1 MNDTV
6 HSLAAVCINRSSY
19 LCREMKHIRNFCIIA
34 HIDHGK
40 STLADRLLETTQTV
54 SGKDLQEQVLD
65 NMDLERERGI
75 TIKSHAIQMN
85 YRMGDNDYVLNLIDT
100 PGHVDFSYEVSRSIA
115 ACEGA
120 LLIVDAAQGIQAQ
133 TISNLYMAL
142 EHDLEIIPIVNKVDL
157 PSAMPEEVE
166 DQIIEL
172 LGCKREEIIR
182 ASGKTGLGVDE
193 ILHAIVERI
202 PAPKGD
208 PEAPL
213 QCLIFDSVF
222 NPFRG
227 IIAYFKVVNGVIQK
241 GDHVKFIAT
250 GKEYDADEVGVLR
263 LDMDP
268 RKEVRTGDVGY
279 IISGIKTSREVK
291 VGDTIT
297 HVTGGATTAI
307 EGFEEVKP
315 MVFAG
320 LYPIESEDFENLR
333 ASLEKLQLN
342 DASLTF
348 QPESSIALGFGFRC
362 GFLGLL
368 HMEIIQERLDRE
380 FGMNVITTVP
390 NVSYKVY
397 DKKGSCKEVHNPSG
411 LPDVTLIDR
420 IEEPYIRASV
430 ITNTAYIGPIMTLC
444 LGKRGQLIKQEYIS
458 GDRIEIFFDLP
469 LGEIVIDFYDKL
481 KSVSKGYAS
490 FDYHLS
496 DFRPSR
502 LVKLDILLNGDPVDA
517 LSTLTHVDNS
527 VAFGRR
533 MCEKLKELI
542 PRQQFDIAI
551 QAAIGAKVIARETIK
566 AVRKDV
572 TAKCYGGDV
581 SRKRKLL
588 EKQKEGKKR
597 MKQIGTVEV
606 PQKAF
611 LAVLKLD

>member
-1 MNDTV
+1 MN
-6 HSLAAVCINRSSY
+6 
-19 LCREMKHIRNFCIIA
+19 HIRNFCIIA

-40 STLADRLLETTQTV
+40 STLADRLLEYTGTIA
-54 SGKDLQEQVLD
+54 SKDMEAQVLD
-65 NMDLERERGI
+65 DMDLERERGI
-75 TIKSHAIQMN
+75 TIKSHAIQMLHTIDDTE
-85 YRMGDNDYVLNLIDT
+85 YTLNLIDT

-120 LLIVDAAQGIQAQ
+120 LLIVDATQGIQAQ
-133 TISNLYMAL
+133 TISNLYMAIDN
-142 EHDLEIIPIVNKVDL
+142 DLEIIPVINKIDL
-157 PSAMPEEVE
+157 ESAKPDEVE
-166 DQIIEL
+166 DQIVEL

-182 ASGKTGLGVDE
+182 ASGKTGEGIST
-193 ILHAIVERI
+193 ILRAIVERI

-213 QCLIFDSVF
+213 QALIFDSVF

-227 IIAYFKVVNGVIQK
+227 IIAYFKIINGTLRK
-241 GDHVKFIAT
+241 NDFVKFVAT
-250 GKEYDADEVGVLR
+250 GKQYNADEVGVLK
-263 LDMDP
+263 LDMRP
-268 RKEVRTGDVGY
+268 TNEISAGNVGY
-279 IISGIKTSREVK
+279 IISGIKTSKEVK

-297 HVTGGATTAI
+297 HVARPCDKAI
-307 EGFEEVKP
+307 DGFEEVKP

-320 LYPIESEDFENLR
+320 VYPIETEDFENLR
-333 ASLEKLQLN
+333 TSLEKLQLN

-348 QPESSIALGFGFRC
+348 TPESSAALGFGFRC

-368 HMEIIQERLDRE
+368 HMEIIQERLGRE
-380 FGMNVITTVP
+380 YDMDVITTVP

-397 DKKGSCKEVHNPSG
+397 DKKGIVTEVHNPSG
-411 LPDVTLIDR
+411 LPDLTLIDH

-430 ITNTAYIGPIMTLC
+430 ITTSDFIGPIMTLC
-444 LGKRGQLIKQEYIS
+444 LSKRGELIKQEYIS
-458 GDRIEIFFDLP
+458 GNRLELTFDMP

-481 KSVSKGYAS
+481 KSISKGYAS
-490 FDYHLS
+490 FDYHLH
-496 DFRPSR
+496 DFRESR
-502 LVKLDILLNGDPVDA
+502 LVKLDILLNGESVDA
-517 LSTLTHVDNS
+517 LSTLTHADNA
-527 VAFGRR
+527 VTFGRR

-551 QAAIGAKVIARETIK
+551 QAAIGAKIIARETIK

-572 TAKCYGGDV
+572 TAKCYGGDI

-597 MKQIGTVEV
+597 MKQIGSVEV

>member
-1 MNDTV
+1 
-6 HSLAAVCINRSSY
+6 
-19 LCREMKHIRNFCIIA
+19 MKNIRNFCIIA

-40 STLADRLLETTQTV
+40 STLADRLLEFTKTV
-54 SGKDLQEQVLD
+54 EGKALQAQVLD

-75 TIKSHAIQMN
+75 TIKSHAIQM
-85 YRMGDNDYVLNLIDT
+85 DYVYNGEKYCLNLIDT

-133 TISNLYMAL
+133 TISNLYMAI

-182 ASGKTGLGVDE
+182 ASGKTGIGVEE
-193 ILHAIVERI
+193 ILSAIIERV
-202 PAPKGD
+202 PAPQGD

-213 QCLIFDSVF
+213 QALIFDSVF

-227 IIAYFKVVNGVIQK
+227 IIAYFKIINGTIRK
-241 GDHVKFIAT
+241 GDLVKFVAT
-250 GKEYDADEVGVLR
+250 GKEYDADEIGILR
-263 LDMDP
+263 LDMEA
-268 RKEVRTGDVGY
+268 RKEVGCGDVGY
-279 IISGIKTSREVK
+279 IISGIKTSKEVK

-297 HVTGGATTAI
+297 HTARPCDKGI

-320 LYPIESEDFENLR
+320 LYPIDSEDFEDLR

-348 QPESSIALGFGFRC
+348 QPESSAALGFGFRC

-380 FGMNVITTVP
+380 FDMDVITTVP
-390 NVSYKVY
+390 NVSYNVY
-397 DKKGSCKEVHNPSG
+397 DKKGVMTEVHNPSG
-411 LPDVTLIDR
+411 LPDPTLVET

-430 ITNTAYIGPIMTLC
+430 ITTTNYIGPIMSLC
-444 LGKRGQLIKQEYIS
+444 LGKRGELIKQEYIS
-458 GDRIEIFFDLP
+458 GDRVEIIYDIP
-469 LGEIVIDFYDKL
+469 LGEIVIDFYDRL
-481 KSVSKGYAS
+481 KSISKGYAS
-490 FDYHLS
+490 FDYHIH
-496 DFRPSR
+496 DFRPSK
-502 LVKLDILLNGDPVDA
+502 LIKLDVLLNGESVDA
-517 LSTLTHVDNS
+517 LSTLTHVDNA
-527 VAFGRR
+527 VTLGRR

-551 QAAIGAKVIARETIK
+551 QAAIGSKIIARETIK

-572 TAKCYGGDV
+572 TAKCYGGDI

-588 EKQKEGKKR
+588 EKQKKGKKR
-597 MKQIGTVEV
+597 MKQIGSVEV

>member
-1 MNDTV
+1 
-6 HSLAAVCINRSSY
+6 
-19 LCREMKHIRNFCIIA
+19 MKNIRNFCIIA

-40 STLADRLLETTQTV
+40 STLADRLLEFTKTV
-54 SGKDLQEQVLD
+54 ESRDMQDQVLD
-65 NMDLERERGI
+65 DMDLERERGI

-85 YRMGDNDYVLNLIDT
+85 YTYKGEPYILNLIDT

-120 LLIVDAAQGIQAQ
+120 LLIVDASQGVQAQ

-142 EHDLEIIPIVNKVDL
+142 ENDLEIIPVLNKVDL

-166 DQIIEL
+166 DEIIEL
-172 LGCKREEIIR
+172 LGCDRSEILR
-182 ASGKTGLGVDE
+182 ASGKTGEGVE
-193 ILHAIVERI
+193 SLLQAVVERI
-202 PAPKGD
+202 PAPQGD

-222 NPFRG
+222 NSFRG
-227 IIAYFKVVNGVIQK
+227 IIAYFKVENGVIRK

-250 GKEYDADEVGVLR
+250 GKEYDADEVGVLK
-263 LDMDP
+263 LEMSP
-268 RKEVRTGDVGY
+268 RDEVRTGDVGY
-279 IISGIKTSREVK
+279 IISGIKTSKEVR

-297 HVTGGATTAI
+297 HVARPADEAI
-307 EGFEEVKP
+307 AGFEEVKP

-320 LYPIESEDFENLR
+320 VYPIETEDFENLR
-333 ASLEKLQLN
+333 SSLEKLQLN

-348 QPESSIALGFGFRC
+348 QPESSAALGFGFRC

-380 FGMNVITTVP
+380 FNMNVITTVP

-397 DKKGSCKEVHNPSG
+397 DKKGNCKEVHNPSG
-411 LPDVTLIDR
+411 LPDPTLIDH

-430 ITNTAYIGPIMTLC
+430 ITRTAYIGPIMTLC
-444 LGKRGQLIKQEYIS
+444 LGKRGILVKQNYIS
-458 GDRIEIFFDLP
+458 GDRVEIIYDLP

-481 KSVSKGYAS
+481 KSISKGYAS
-490 FDYHLS
+490 FDYHLF
-496 DFRPSR
+496 DYRPSR
-502 LVKLDILLNGDPVDA
+502 LVKLDILLNGEPVDA
-517 LSTLTHVDNS
+517 LSTLTHVDKS
-527 VAFGRR
+527 VPFGRR

-542 PRQQFDIAI
+542 PRQQFEIAI
-551 QAAIGAKVIARETIK
+551 QAAIGAKIIARETIK